1 MTNDASFSSHVELVC
16 SKVRQKSGWILR
28 TFRNRQTWFLKLMWK
43 TLVQPHVDYCSQLY
57 FPHLSS
63 EMQKIEN
70 LQQIYTKKIP
80 EVGHLNYWERL
91 KMLKMYSQ
99 ERRMERYRIIYAW
112 KILEGISPNCG
123 LVSQTSDR
131 RGREL
136 RIPAIRGKGR
146 IQTLREASFQVHGP
160 RLFNSLPI
168 SIRDLNK
175 ISVDQFKYKLD
186 IYLQSIPDEP
196 NLHGY
201 VPSLC
206 NQLSGNPSNSLV
218 DYAKP
223 GSLRRPG

>member
-1 MTNDASFSSHVELVC
+1 MSNDASFSSHVNLVC
-16 SKVRQKSGWILR
+16 GKVRQKSGWILR

-57 FPHLSS
+57 FPHLNS

-70 LQQIYTKKIP
+70 LQQTYTKKIP
-80 EVGHLNYWERL
+80 EVSHLNYWERL

-123 LVSQTSDR
+123 LVSQTSER

-136 RIPAIRGKGR
+136 SIPAIRGKGKV
-146 IQTLREASFQVHGP
+146 QTLREASFQVHGP
-160 RLFNSLPI
+160 RLFNSMPKA
-168 SIRDLNK
+168 IRDLNR

-201 VPSLC
+201 VPIVC
-206 NQLSGNPSNSLV
+206 NQLSGSPSNSLV
-218 DYAKP
+218 DHVRS

>member
-1 MTNDASFSSHVELVC
+1 VC
-16 SKVRQKSGWILR
+16 NKVRQKSGWILR
-28 TFRNRQTWFLKLMWK
+28 TFRNRQTWFLQLIWK
-43 TLVQPHVDYCSQLY
+43 TLVQPNVDYCSQLY

-63 EMQKIEN
+63 EVQQIEN

-123 LVSQTSDR
+123 LVSHTSDR

-136 RIPAIRGKGR
+136 RIPAIRGKGT

-175 ISVDQFKYKLD
+175 YKLD
-186 IYLQSIPDEP
+186 IYL
-196 NLHGY
+196 
-201 VPSLC
+201 
-206 NQLSGNPSNSLV
+206 
-218 DYAKP
+218 
-223 GSLRRPG
+223 